1 LSIPAQPPTGAEARI
16 TVVVDWEK
24 EVPIF
29 VDLSFFIDFNGEF
42 NAGQGA

>member
-1 LSIPAQPPTGAEARI
+1 LSIPAQPLTGADEESPWWS
-16 TVVVDWEK
+16 TEK

-29 VDLSFFIDFNGEF
+29 VDLSFFIDLNGKF